1 MTKPVSTVLATLLLS
16 LAAGGACAADQPAKI
31 DASNCAKPEFPARWL
46 SDGTVGQ
53 VTLAFL
59 VGADGKVA
67 ESKVVESSGH
77 SRIDRASERA
87 AKSCS
92 FKAGA
97 RNGQAAAG
105 WAKVRYSWV
114 AE

>member
-1 MTKPVSTVLATLLLS
+1 MFTKPAAIVATLLLS
-16 LAAGGACAADQPAKI
+16 LGVNASAADQPAKI
-31 DASNCAKPEFPARWL
+31 DAATCAKPEFPARWL

-67 ESKVVESSGH
+67 DSKVVESSGH

-87 AKSCS
+87 AKNCN
-92 FKAGA
+92 FKPGA
-97 RNGQAAAG
+97 RDGQAMPG
-105 WAKVRYSWV
+105 WAKVRYTWV